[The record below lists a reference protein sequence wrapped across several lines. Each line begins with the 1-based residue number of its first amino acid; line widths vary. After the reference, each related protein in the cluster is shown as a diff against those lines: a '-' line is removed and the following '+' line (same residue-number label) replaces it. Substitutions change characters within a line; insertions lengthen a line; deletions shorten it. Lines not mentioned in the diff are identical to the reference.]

1 MKKINCKHELNR
13 KQEIEARRF
22 RKVILEEDIASEREK
37 QLLQRVTSLY
47 YSFVQSGK
55 NSFYKHVKENDI
67 VVYSAFQR
75 VGGME
80 TLYRFISKFQI
91 DWQN

>member
-47 YSFVQSGK
+47 YSQVIFWEH
-55 NSFYKHVKENDI
+55 SFKRRLHYAR
-67 VVYSAFQR
+67 YSRQQ
-75 VGGME
+75 G
-80 TLYRFISKFQI
+80 
-91 DWQN
+91 NN

>member
-22 RKVILEEDIASEREK
+22 RKVILEEDVSSEWVM

-47 YSFVQSGK
+47 YSFIQSGK
-55 NSFYKHVKENDI
+55 DSLYKFVKENDI

-80 TLYRFISKFQI
+80 ALYHFVSKSQI
-91 DWQN
+91 V

>member
-1 MKKINCKHELNR
+1 M
-13 KQEIEARRF
+13 
-22 RKVILEEDIASEREK
+22 

-47 YSFVQSGK
+47 YSFIQSGK
-55 NSFYKHVKENDI
+55 DSLYKFVKENDI

-80 TLYRFISKFQI
+80 ALYHFISKSQI
-91 DWQN
+91 V